1 MSLETK
7 AALLH
12 LAIFFLQF
20 CLWQAVHSALTYPK
34 NVYYLLTKSSGRT
47 FSEIARISLCPKMT
61 TSFVCDVPRYPAGTL
76 VNDHRQKAMHL
87 TVHQDRGSGK
97 SVMFTEKETTTD
109 REAKAALDQYS
120 VN

>member
-1 MSLETK
+1 
-7 AALLH
+7 
-12 LAIFFLQF
+12 
-20 CLWQAVHSALTYPK
+20 
-34 NVYYLLTKSSGRT
+34 
-47 FSEIARISLCPKMT
+47 MT
-61 TSFVCDVPRYPAGTL
+61 TTFVCEVPGYPAGTL

-109 REAKAALDQYS
+109 RETKAAADQYS